1 MICPDCEM
9 EVKKLTSRG
18 ICTRCYKRIYSCKT
32 KEKEYIPLK
41 DLKGTKEYN
50 RAMGRRLSSIS
61 KKTDEKDYN
70 IVKVDVAKDICIS
83 TNSNE
88 IKNKLDNDIKNYY
101 TKLGIESDSNYIP
114 LQVIFEWFYGLCQE
128 ESYIDVLESKRNIY
142 DTLIVDALHELKA
155 NTKADKKFYASVGER
170 MALIQS
176 KRTPIDNEY
185 EKYLIV
191 KPAFDYL
198 KNDSNFKKLIQDC
211 RINLIKRL
219 EDEANPKYITSTES
233 MKDNDY
239 TIFSDEIKTR
249 KLKTEPRKN
258 YYFKIKKVRNLYGN
272 NNYQPFIYTSSI
284 TASSETE
291 AKDKFLN
298 YIRYNFSRLA
308 FNVDDIEIAL
318 QPFKE

>member
-18 ICTRCYKRIYSCKT
+18 ICTKCYKRIYSCKT

-61 KKTDEKDYN
+61 KNTDEKDYN
-70 IVKVDVAKDICIS
+70 IVKVDVSKDICIS

-88 IKNKLDNDIKNYY
+88 IKDKLDNDIKNYY

-128 ESYIDVLESKRNIY
+128 ESYIDILESKRNIY

-155 NTKADKKFYASVGER
+155 NTKADKKFYASIGER

-198 KNDSNFKKLIQDC
+198 KNDSNFKKLLQDC

-219 EDEANPKYITSTES
+219 EDESNPKYITSTES

-272 NNYQPFIYTSSI
+272 SNYQPFIYTSSI